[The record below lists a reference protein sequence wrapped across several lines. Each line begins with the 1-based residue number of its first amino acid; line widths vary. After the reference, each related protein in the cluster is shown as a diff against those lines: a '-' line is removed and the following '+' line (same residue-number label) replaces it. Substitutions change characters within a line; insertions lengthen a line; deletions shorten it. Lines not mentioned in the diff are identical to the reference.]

1 MYPYIHIVLPSY
13 TVLALLGAFCSVV
26 LVFVRLER
34 YEIDFDLF
42 VKLIFLCAVGGFCG
56 SKLLFAIT
64 RIPWLISNFS
74 LYNLIMLLPQSGL
87 VFYGGLFGVL
97 ITIAI
102 YTHQDTSL
110 KKRAY
115 MLCSPA
121 IPLFHYFGRIGC
133 FLTGCCYGKEYTIPH
148 YFGIIEIDRIP
159 VQLIEALAEF
169 VLFIVLLLIE
179 KIKPKA
185 NLLQIYLMS
194 YAVIRFLTEFLR
206 GDDIRGHWLGLSTS
220 QWISIF
226 IITYYCIKMYKR
238 NIVIMN
244 RSVY

>member
-1 MYPYIHIVLPSY
+1 M
-13 TVLALLGAFCSVV
+13 
-26 LVFVRLER
+26 
-34 YEIDFDLF
+34 
-42 VKLIFLCAVGGFCG
+42 
-56 SKLLFAIT
+56 
-64 RIPWLISNFS
+64 
-74 LYNLIMLLPQSGL
+74 
-87 VFYGGLFGVL
+87 
-97 ITIAI
+97 
-102 YTHQDTSL
+102 
-110 KKRAY
+110 
-115 MLCSPA
+115 
-121 IPLFHYFGRIGC
+121 
-133 FLTGCCYGKEYTIPH
+133 TGCCYGKEYSIPH
-148 YFGIIEIDRIP
+148 HFGIIEIDRIP

-226 IITYYCIKMYKR
+226 IIAYYCIKMYKR